1 VRRRALLVAG
11 VFAAIAPAAHA
22 YRLNEITPQ
31 PRLLYYVG
39 LKDWRKPM
47 ARVVRALNRAHVGVR
62 LVRAQI
68 PEQASIQVG
77 RLKKRCGLAGEQA
90 TTLTIEGGYAAIY
103 LPYGCHGAA
112 ASVIAAH
119 ELGHALGLAHEDR
132 RCALMNSSGTG
143 RRSIPT
149 NCLGRRYPWRRK
161 PFRADD
167 LAGLRRLYR
176 DTRPHVT
183 IELTGPAT
191 VRANTSVRFAIGLE
205 DREHNLSQYTVD
217 YGDGVR
223 EEHDASEA
231 PPASHAYT
239 APGTYRIRVTGV
251 DFYRKRDSASV
262 TVMVTG

>member
-1 VRRRALLVAG
+1 MRRALAVLVLC
-11 VFAAIAPAAHA
+11 AAAAPAAHA

-31 PRLLYYVG
+31 PRILYYVG

-62 LVRAQI
+62 LVKAEI

-77 RLKKRCGLAGEQA
+77 RLEKRCGLAGEQA
-90 TTLTIEGGYAAIY
+90 TTLNIEGGYAAIY
-103 LPYGCHGAA
+103 LPRGCPGVSAA
-112 ASVIAAH
+112 LIAAH

-143 RRSIPT
+143 AKAIPT
-149 NCLGRRYPWRRK
+149 QCLGRRHPWLRK
-161 PFRADD
+161 PFRRDD
-167 LAGLRRLYR
+167 LAGLRKLFH

-183 IELTGPAT
+183 IRLNGQSGG
-191 VRANTSVRFAIGLE
+191 SVRFAIGLK

-231 PPASHAYT
+231 PPTSHLYS
-239 APGTYRIRVTGV
+239 APGTYRIRVSAI
-251 DFYRKRDSASV
+251 DFYRKRDSAAV
-262 TVMVTG
+262 TVTVTG

>member
-1 VRRRALLVAG
+1 VIRRALAVTALGLVA
-11 VFAAIAPAAHA
+11 APAAHA

-31 PRLLYYVG
+31 PRILYYVG

-62 LVRAQI
+62 LVKAEI

-90 TTLTIEGGYAAIY
+90 TTLNIEGGYAAIY
-103 LPYGCHGAA
+103 LPRGCHGAA
-112 ASVIAAH
+112 ASIIAAH

-143 RRSIPT
+143 RKSIPT
-149 NCLGRRYPWRRK
+149 QCLGRRHPWLRR
-161 PFRADD
+161 PFRGDD
-167 LAGLRRLYR
+167 LAGLRRLYH
-176 DTRPHVT
+176 DTKPRVS
-183 IELTGPAT
+183 IR
-191 VRANTSVRFAIGLE
+191 RAGQSGLSVSFEIGLK
-205 DREHNLSQYTVD
+205 DREHNLSEYTVD

-231 PPASHAYT
+231 PPSSHLYT
-239 APGTYRIRVTGV
+239 QPGTYRIRVSAV
-251 DFYRKRDSASV
+251 DFYGKRDSASLAV
-262 TVMVTG
+262 TVG